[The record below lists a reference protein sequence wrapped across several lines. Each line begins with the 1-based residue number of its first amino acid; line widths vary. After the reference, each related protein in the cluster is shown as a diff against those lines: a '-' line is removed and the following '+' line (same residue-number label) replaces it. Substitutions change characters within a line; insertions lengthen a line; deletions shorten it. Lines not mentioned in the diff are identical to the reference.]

1 MAFLWL
7 AVLLMPVS
15 CLLSVHQD
23 PDAPIRNLRIEPES
37 GRLSWDLH
45 GNVSEITCYINS
57 KREKRKAQNNRYCA
71 VQPIPCSVTNYT
83 VSVNQGPPFSTF
95 STWLLYPEPEG
106 NPKAA
111 ANLTCWIHDVH
122 FLTCR
127 WARGRAAPPDVR
139 YRLYL
144 ENPLSHQMWECV
156 HDEADPRGTHFQCRF
171 DISALPDKL
180 GRLARF
186 LVNGS
191 TSSGSRIPCSELTSQ
206 LSPMGP
212 HPQPMDVPRLGVE
225 SGLQLP
231 AHPTA
236 TATRHLSVL
245 CNLHRSSG
253 QHQICTPRMEARDR
267 GLEWE
272 YPKILTAPN
281 ITNSWCNQSY
291 AIMRWS
297 VQSNFNFHFKYEVQ
311 IQKGEDQAYSQ
322 EVERNSLW
330 LYNPGTYTVKIRAK
344 DASFNLPWGD
354 WSAPQRFVCDGE
366 KGTVLPAWLTS
377 LLIAL
382 GMLLALGLVLLL
394 CRRFSV
400 RQRLLPPIPH
410 LKDPISDNLQNERMM
425 AWDPEQASREEC
437 PVAEV
442 QVLGET

>member
-23 PDAPIRNLRIEPES
+23 PDAPIRNLRIEPER

-83 VSVNQGPPFSTF
+83 VSVNQGPPLSTF
-95 STWLLYPEPEG
+95 STWLLYPEPG
-106 NPKAA
+106 LP
-111 ANLTCWIHDVH
+111 L
-122 FLTCR
+122 
-127 WARGRAAPPDVR
+127 ARALGRGDRSAR
-139 YRLYL
+139 HR
-144 ENPLSHQMWECV
+144 SHQMWECV
-156 HDEADPRGTHFQCRF
+156 HDEADPRGTHFHCRF
-171 DISALPDKL
+171 DISALSDKL

-236 TATRHLSVL
+236 TATRDLSVL
-245 CNLHRSSG
+245 CNLHRSSR
-253 QHQICTPRMEARDR
+253 QRQTRTPRMEARDQ
-267 GLEWE
+267 
-272 YPKILTAPN
+272 ILTAPN

>member
-23 PDAPIRNLRIEPES
+23 PDAPIRNLRIEPER

-83 VSVNQGPPFSTF
+83 VSVNQGPPLSTF
-95 STWLLYPEPEG
+95 STWLLYPEPG
-106 NPKAA
+106 LP
-111 ANLTCWIHDVH
+111 L
-122 FLTCR
+122 
-127 WARGRAAPPDVR
+127 ARALGRGDRSAR
-139 YRLYL
+139 HR
-144 ENPLSHQMWECV
+144 SHQMWECV
-156 HDEADPRGTHFQCRF
+156 HDEADPRGTHFHCRF
-171 DISALPDKL
+171 DISALSDKL

-206 LSPMGP
+206 LSPM
-212 HPQPMDVPRLGVE
+212 E
-225 SGLQLP
+225 
-231 AHPTA
+231 
-236 TATRHLSVL
+236 
-245 CNLHRSSG
+245 
-253 QHQICTPRMEARDR
+253 
-267 GLEWE
+267 
-272 YPKILTAPN
+272 ILTAPN

>member
-15 CLLSVHQD
+15 CLLSVHQGRTSPREND

-127 WARGRAAPPDVR
+127 WARAVRRPRTCATVSTWRIHCGCSRGRAGLPRALGAGRAGLRGAGGAGGAGARRAPLGAALGRGDR
-139 YRLYL
+139 SARHR
-144 ENPLSHQMWECV
+144 SHQMWECV

-171 DISALPDKL
+171 DISALSDKL

-206 LSPMGP
+206 LSPM
-212 HPQPMDVPRLGVE
+212 E
-225 SGLQLP
+225 
-231 AHPTA
+231 
-236 TATRHLSVL
+236 
-245 CNLHRSSG
+245 
-253 QHQICTPRMEARDR
+253 
-267 GLEWE
+267 
-272 YPKILTAPN
+272 ILTAPN

-400 RQRLLPPIPH
+400 RQKLLPPIPH

>member
-7 AVLLMPVS
+7 VVLLMPVS
-15 CLLSVHQD
+15 CLLSAHQGRTSPREND

-83 VSVNQGPPFSTF
+83 VSVNQGPPLSTF
-95 STWLLYPEPEG
+95 STWILYPEPEG

-127 WARGRAAPPDVR
+127 WAPGRAAPPDVR

-206 LSPMGP
+206 LSPM
-212 HPQPMDVPRLGVE
+212 E
-225 SGLQLP
+225 
-231 AHPTA
+231 
-236 TATRHLSVL
+236 
-245 CNLHRSSG
+245 
-253 QHQICTPRMEARDR
+253 
-267 GLEWE
+267 
-272 YPKILTAPN
+272 ILTAPN

-400 RQRLLPPIPH
+400 RQKLLPPIPH